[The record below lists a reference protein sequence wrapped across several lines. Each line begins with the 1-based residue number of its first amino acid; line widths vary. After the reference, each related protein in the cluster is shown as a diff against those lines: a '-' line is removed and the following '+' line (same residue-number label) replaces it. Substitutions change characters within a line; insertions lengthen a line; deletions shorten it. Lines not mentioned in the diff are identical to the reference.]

1 MVLLFLS
8 TRQEL
13 RRRRS
18 LQEERPAH
26 HRGPARRSCSYQE
39 EAGAGEAVQC
49 CPGPAPRPG
58 LTTVHALATLATP
71 APNRSSHLHPAEPA
85 ALVRWIRSAPGL
97 AVVSVRWR
105 WVGRA
110 GRQEGYCHT
119 LAVEIDLGAGQAGAG
134 ETAQSQVWRQLG
146 TGPASSC
153 ITERGTIIKLSRIHQ
168 QLSLTDCV

>member
-1 MVLLFLS
+1 MICIPSMALAPVGVNLLFKKLDEQRIFLITYLLAS
-8 TRQEL
+8 VYCAAIQVSAL
-13 RRRRS
+13 VW
-18 LQEERPAH
+18 LAPPA
-26 HRGPARRSCSYQE
+26 CIL
-39 EAGAGEAVQC
+39 AG
-49 CPGPAPRPG
+49 
-58 LTTVHALATLATP
+58 HALATLATP

-85 ALVRWIRSAPGL
+85 ALVHWIRSAPGL